1 MARSPVSFP
10 NGEAA
15 IYLAVA
21 AFPPALEETSLPGG
35 RSPDTSC
42 GAIPS
47 RTAANPCMQLPLRWT
62 CKIKLR
68 GRPGRV
74 SPPRRSP
81 TGWKRQLPPS
91 PGSLSTRSGTSLS
104 QWTSPSTVLSVADQP
119 LCSRAPPVSVRPRA
133 LVLIPNHQTDFRSG
147 RLS

>member
-81 TGWKRQLPPS
+81 TGWKRQLPLAWLPFHPFGDIPLSVDIPEHS
-91 PGSLSTRSGTSLS
+91 PFSCR
-104 QWTSPSTVLSVADQP
+104 STVMFANTSCIGKTACISSHPKSPD
-119 LCSRAPPVSVRPRA
+119 
-133 LVLIPNHQTDFRSG
+133 
-147 RLS
+147 